1 MNLSLRELNLCREAD
16 LMSCD
21 PDALSDLMDVQ
32 IDTAR
37 PVAQRMEDFVRQ
49 VGNPYLFRVDG
60 LIVKA
65 VYLPGA
71 KRRLTDALP
80 YC

>member
-1 MNLSLRELNLCREAD
+1 MKLNHDDLNLCRNAD
-16 LMSCD
+16 LMRCD
-21 PDALSDLMDVQ
+21 RESLVDLQDVR
-32 IDTAR
+32 IDTSR
-37 PVAQRMEDFVRQ
+37 PVEERMEDFIRQ
-49 VGNPYLFRVDG
+49 VGNPYLFRVDD

>member
-1 MNLSLRELNLCREAD
+1 MKLNQADLNLCRNAD
-16 LMSCD
+16 LMRCD
-21 PDALSDLMDVQ
+21 RESLVDLQDVR
-32 IDTAR
+32 IDTSR
-37 PVAQRMEDFVRQ
+37 PVEERMEDFIRQ
-49 VGNPYLFRVDG
+49 VGNPYLFRVDD